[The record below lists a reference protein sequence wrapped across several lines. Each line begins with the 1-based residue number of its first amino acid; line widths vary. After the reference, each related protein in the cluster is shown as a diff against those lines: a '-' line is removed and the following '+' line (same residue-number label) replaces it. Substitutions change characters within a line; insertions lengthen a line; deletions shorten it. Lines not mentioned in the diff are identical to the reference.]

1 VAIMIATTVA
11 GIGHAAA
18 AEKTLR
24 IGVLGPLSGSA
35 AAYGAE
41 LVRGAEMRAEEIN
54 KAGGLKVGP
63 DVYRM
68 EVVAYDHKANAAE
81 AATATNKLVYQDKI
95 QYIVGNA
102 IGATCNAA
110 QTITEPQKVLFGF
123 VCWGTKNL
131 GPDKPYSFRTIHSQW
146 EVVAPFYD
154 WLKKTYPNL
163 KKLAVLAP
171 NDSSGQDSITA
182 VVAAAK
188 ARGFDVVATDT
199 FERGTKDFYPIMT
212 KLLASKPDAIDLGG
226 TLAVEAS
233 LIYKQAAELG
243 FEGFKA
249 WTGGQNLALLIE
261 LGGKA
266 AENVFSPTNVH
277 AKGDYVGPAV
287 HRFAEEYER
296 RFKEVPGVVAIGNY
310 GAFDVF
316 TKAMQTAGSVDP
328 EKVMKALTENKF
340 DSVWGTLIIG
350 GKETYGID
358 RQFLYPVVVDTVK
371 NGKVIDVVQVQQPQA
386 K

>member
-1 VAIMIATTVA
+1 MTKLSTLAIMIATTVA

-154 WLKKTYPNL
+154 WIKKPIRILRSWRCWRRTIQ
-163 KKLAVLAP
+163 AVRTP
-171 NDSSGQDSITA
+171 SQRWS
-182 VVAAAK
+182 
-188 ARGFDVVATDT
+188 
-199 FERGTKDFYPIMT
+199 
-212 KLLASKPDAIDLGG
+212 
-226 TLAVEAS
+226 
-233 LIYKQAAELG
+233 
-243 FEGFKA
+243 
-249 WTGGQNLALLIE
+249 
-261 LGGKA
+261 
-266 AENVFSPTNVH
+266 
-277 AKGDYVGPAV
+277 
-287 HRFAEEYER
+287 R
-296 RFKEVPGVVAIGNY
+296 RPRR
-310 GAFDVF
+310 
-316 TKAMQTAGSVDP
+316 AGSMWSRP
-328 EKVMKALTENKF
+328 IPSSAAPRTF
-340 DSVWGTLIIG
+340 IPS
-350 GKETYGID
+350 
-358 RQFLYPVVVDTVK
+358 
-371 NGKVIDVVQVQQPQA
+371 
-386 K
+386 